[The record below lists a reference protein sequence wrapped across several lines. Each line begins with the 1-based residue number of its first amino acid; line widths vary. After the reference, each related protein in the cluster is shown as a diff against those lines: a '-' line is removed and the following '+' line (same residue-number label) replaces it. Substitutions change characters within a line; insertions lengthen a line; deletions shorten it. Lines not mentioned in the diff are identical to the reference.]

1 MPGGNVWAWDGNDS
15 QWAPAFAMESP
26 WNDGTKFQIQP
37 TSTTCNSGY
46 AQTGHSGGMVIAMAD
61 ASART
66 VAPSVSQST
75 WTSVCTP
82 NGNEIL
88 GPDF

>member
-1 MPGGNVWAWDGNDS
+1 
-15 QWAPAFAMESP
+15 MESP
-26 WNDGTKFQIQP
+26 WNDGTKFQTQP
-37 TSTTCNSGY
+37 TSLTCNTGY
-46 AQTGHSGGMVIAMAD
+46 AQTGHNGGMVIAMAD

-66 VAPSVSQST
+66 VAPSVSQPT
-75 WTSVCTP
+75 WLAVCTP

>member
-1 MPGGNVWAWDGNDS
+1 MWAWDGNDS

-26 WNDGTKFQIQP
+26 WNDGTKFQTQP
-37 TSTTCNSGY
+37 TSTTCNTGY
-46 AQTGHSGGMVIAMAD
+46 AQTGHAGGMVVAMAD

-75 WTSVCTP
+75 WLTVCTP
-82 NGNEIL
+82 NGNEIV